1 MKEKLHN
8 MPLWVI
14 NLITVVS
21 GIITII
27 TPIATLIASMQVS
40 IPPAWYSILTIIV
53 LIGFILI
60 LFLRVRKYRSIAI
73 NRMEIASGNYQ
84 KLMNDALKQF
94 FSIMHSHKKKTLT
107 VSELTNT
114 YMAKLS
120 TILDNLC
127 EVLSSFTQ
135 RKISACIKLITY
147 NDAEEIINIDNASL
161 VTFCRSNNS
170 ESGRQNYEHR
180 NKEIL
185 LKDNTDFREIISN
198 DNDKDYFYQ
207 GDLEGYDKLL
217 KKTGQRYDNT
227 HKDWYNYYAGTI
239 VVPIR
244 VEFKLLYH
252 QNKDDEYH
260 ILGFV
265 CVDSKS
271 KDAFTEPYEKYNVDV
286 VKAYADLIYIL
297 LGQYRHYLKKLTT
310 QTQTTP

>member
-1 MKEKLHN
+1 MKEKFHN

-27 TPIATLIASMQVS
+27 TPIATLIVS
-40 IPPAWYSILTIIV
+40 TKTSISFEWYITLTIVV
-53 LIGFILI
+53 LIGFIVI

-84 KLMNDALKQF
+84 KLMNDALRQF

-120 TILDNLC
+120 NILDNLC
-127 EVLSSFTQ
+127 EVLNSFTQ

-147 NDAEEIINIDNASL
+147 NEAEEIINIDNASL
-161 VTFCRSNNS
+161 ITFCRSNNS
-170 ESGRQNYEHR
+170 ETDRQNYE
-180 NKEIL
+180 NKSEIL
-185 LKDNTDFREIISN
+185 LKDNTDFREIVSN

-217 KKTGQRYDNT
+217 EKTGKHYDNT
-227 HKDWYNYYAGTI
+227 HKDWRKYYAGTI

-244 VEFKLLYH
+244 IEFKLLYH

-271 KDAFTEPYEKYNVDV
+271 KDAFTEQYEKYNVDV

-297 LGQYRHYLKKLTT
+297 LGQYRHYLKKLTADSA
-310 QTQTTP
+310 TTP